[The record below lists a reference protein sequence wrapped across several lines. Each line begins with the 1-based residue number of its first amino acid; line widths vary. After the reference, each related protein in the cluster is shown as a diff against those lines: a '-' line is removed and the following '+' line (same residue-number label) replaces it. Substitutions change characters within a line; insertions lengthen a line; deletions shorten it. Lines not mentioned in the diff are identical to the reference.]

1 VTLAANF
8 FKISLNF
15 DVAFGMERTR
25 RDVTQVQGMQ
35 QLTDCPLMVSN
46 LVFRFDPPLNIHTAP
61 TDKTIFL
68 WIRGL
73 QCMCLHGRLLLSR
86 QPLLWMTARRIAQTF
101 RSLRVE
107 TVHPVTQG
115 LAVHPAAGRR
125 ILPARPFQN
134 CRYRRQAQSNPPI
147 ILPTREFAQITR
159 AKILPDCYRSMHAPL
174 QTMKPLPNHK
184 SAKKEIANRISSLG
198 LW

>member
-68 WIRGL
+68 WIRGF
-73 QCMCLHGRLLLSR
+73 QYIRLHGRLLLSR
-86 QPLLWMTARRIAQTF
+86 QTLLWVTAGRIAQTV

-134 CRYRRQAQSNPPI
+134 GRYRRQAQSNPPI
-147 ILPTREFAQITR
+147 SLPTRQFAQITR
-159 AKILPDCYRSMHAPL
+159 AKIIPDCYRSMHVPL

-184 SAKKEIANRISSLG
+184 AAKKGIAN
-198 LW
+198 

>member
-68 WIRGL
+68 CSGSGAFNT
-73 QCMCLHGRLLLSR
+73 CAFTAACCSAVSR
-86 QPLLWMTARRIAQTF
+86 F
-101 RSLRVE
+101 F
-107 TVHPVTQG
+107 G
-115 LAVHPAAGRR
+115 
-125 ILPARPFQN
+125 
-134 CRYRRQAQSNPPI
+134 
-147 ILPTREFAQITR
+147 
-159 AKILPDCYRSMHAPL
+159 
-174 QTMKPLPNHK
+174 
-184 SAKKEIANRISSLG
+184 
-198 LW
+198 

>member
-1 VTLAANF
+1 MTLAANF

-15 DVAFGMERTR
+15 DVACEMQRTR

-73 QCMCLHGRLLLSR
+73 QYMCLHGRLLLSR

-101 RSLRVE
+101 WSLRVE
-107 TVHPVTQG
+107 TVHPITQG
-115 LAVHPAAGRR
+115 LASIPLRAAASFRLATSKTAAIAVRRKATRPLFSRRASLRKSPALKSSRIAIDPCMRR
-125 ILPARPFQN
+125 SKQ
-134 CRYRRQAQSNPPI
+134 
-147 ILPTREFAQITR
+147 
-159 AKILPDCYRSMHAPL
+159 
-174 QTMKPLPNHK
+174 
-184 SAKKEIANRISSLG
+184 
-198 LW
+198 